1 MLKKKCEDPNHKGKD
16 SGNEKFKP
24 QAHHLHEDEMWLP
37 GSDTMLT
44 IDSKTMRE

>member
-1 MLKKKCEDPNHKGKD
+1 VRTQIIKEKD

-24 QAHHLHEDEMWLP
+24 QEHHLHEDEMWLP